1 MNEDITAMNDEDD
14 FEDREVVFEHRPPF
28 KPSPTIHGE
37 MEARWSEPD
46 VFAKTGMRG
55 LDTMLHGGLRRGE
68 CVALAGSAGH
78 GKSSLAIQL
87 ALEAARSG
95 GVAIYCTAEMAPD
108 EILAR
113 ATARE
118 MFSLAD
124 SSGAGWA
131 VSFGEVL
138 RGHHL
143 EHRSITSETVQT
155 EVLQRYLT
163 AKEVLHR
170 DVYPRLI
177 VRPLAGGATIA
188 DVAELV
194 AEVRAHLDGFAG
206 LVVLVIDPLQRLF
219 ASEMGARSGKALEAV
234 NANETERVSAVV
246 GELKALA
253 DAQNLAAVFTS
264 DTTKASASGVS
275 VGDGLE
281 LRGSY
286 QLAHLATVILT
297 MRSDDDAQ
305 QLAKKTEGLA
315 GALDEDTIR
324 RSAPT
329 WLRTRADAGKLGARY
344 ALLHCAKNRNGPPA
358 SFAMGFVRGAGVF
371 VEGEE
376 SAPSTSPSKAKT
388 KTAKTKAPT
397 FAVQLSAMDSKRVA
411 DASIA
416 ALAKTEPVEESD
428 AP

>member
-1 MNEDITAMNDEDD
+1 MNEETTAMNDEDN
-14 FEDREVVFEHRPPF
+14 FEDREVVFEHLPPF
-28 KPSPTIHGE
+28 KTSPTIHSE

-55 LDTMLHGGLRRGE
+55 LDAMLHGGLRRGE

-118 MFSLAD
+118 MFTLAD
-124 SSGAGWA
+124 TRGAGWA
-131 VSFGEVL
+131 VGFGEVL

-143 EHRSITSETVQT
+143 EGRTITSDTVQT
-155 EVLQRYLT
+155 EVLQRYID
-163 AKEVLHR
+163 AREVLHR
-170 DVYPRLI
+170 DVYPHFI

-188 DVAELV
+188 NVAELV
-194 AEVRAHLDGFAG
+194 AKVREHLSFEG

-253 DAQNLAAVFTS
+253 DSQNLAAVFTS

-297 MRSDDDAQ
+297 MRADIDAQ
-305 QLAKKTEGLA
+305 QLAKRTEGLA

-358 SFAMGFVRGAGVF
+358 SFAMGFVPGAGAF

-388 KTAKTKAPT
+388 KTPKTKAPT
-397 FAVQLSAMDSKRVA
+397 ISVQLSPMDSKRVG
-411 DASIA
+411 DAIIA
-416 ALAKTEPVEESD
+416 NTKTEPVEEND
-428 AP
+428 TP

>member
-1 MNEDITAMNDEDD
+1 MNEETTAMNNEDD
-14 FEDREVVFEHRPPF
+14 FEDREVVFEHLPPF
-28 KPSPTIHGE
+28 KPAPTIHSE

-55 LDTMLHGGLRRGE
+55 LDAMLHGGLRRGE

-113 ATARE
+113 ATSRE
-118 MFSLAD
+118 MFTLAD
-124 SSGAGWA
+124 ASGAGWA
-131 VSFGEVL
+131 VGFGEVL

-143 EHRSITSETVQT
+143 EGRTITSDTVQT
-155 EVLQRYLT
+155 EVLQRYID
-163 AKEVLHR
+163 AREALHR
-170 DVYPRLI
+170 AVYPRFI
-177 VRPLAGGATIA
+177 VRPLEGGATIA
-188 DVAELV
+188 DVAKLV
-194 AEVRAHLDGFAG
+194 AAVRAHLDGFAG

-219 ASEMGARSGKALEAV
+219 ASEMGARAGKALEAV

-253 DAQNLAAVFTS
+253 DSQNLAAVFTS
-264 DTTKASASGVS
+264 DTTKASASGER

-297 MRSDDDAQ
+297 MRTDIDAQ
-305 QLAKKTEGLA
+305 QLAKRTEGLA

-358 SFAMGFVRGAGVF
+358 SFAMGFIPGAGAF

-376 SAPSTSPSKAKT
+376 STPSTSPSKAKT
-388 KTAKTKAPT
+388 KTPKTKAPT
-397 FAVQLSAMDSKRVA
+397 ISVQLSPMDSKRVA

-416 ALAKTEPVEESD
+416 ALAKTEPVEEND
-428 AP
+428 TP

>member
-1 MNEDITAMNDEDD
+1 
-14 FEDREVVFEHRPPF
+14 
-28 KPSPTIHGE
+28 
-37 MEARWSEPD
+37 
-46 VFAKTGMRG
+46 
-55 LDTMLHGGLRRGE
+55 
-68 CVALAGSAGH
+68 
-78 GKSSLAIQL
+78 
-87 ALEAARSG
+87 
-95 GVAIYCTAEMAPD
+95 
-108 EILAR
+108 
-113 ATARE
+113 

-124 SSGAGWA
+124 PSGTGWA
-131 VSFGEVL
+131 VGFGEVL

-143 EHRSITSETVQT
+143 EGRTITSDTVQT
-155 EVLQRYLT
+155 EVLQRYID
-163 AKEVLHR
+163 AREVLHR
-170 DVYPRLI
+170 DVYPHFI

-188 DVAELV
+188 NVADLV
-194 AEVRAHLDGFAG
+194 AAVRAALSFTG

-234 NANETERVSAVV
+234 NANETERASAVV

-253 DAQNLAAVFTS
+253 DSQNLAAVFTS

-297 MRSDDDAQ
+297 MRTDIDAQ
-305 QLAKKTEGLA
+305 QLAKRTEGLA

-329 WLRTRADAGKLGARY
+329 WLRTRADAGKLGAKY

-358 SFAMGFVRGAGVF
+358 SFAMGFVPGAGLF

-376 SAPSTSPSKAKT
+376 STPSTSPSKAKT
-388 KTAKTKAPT
+388 KTPKTKAPT
-397 FAVQLSAMDSKRVA
+397 IAVHLSAMDSKRVA
-411 DASIA
+411 DEIIA
-416 ALAKTEPVEESD
+416 NTKTEPVEESD
-428 AP
+428 TP

>member
-1 MNEDITAMNDEDD
+1 MNEETEDAFETRDVIATAPDAPP
-14 FEDREVVFEHRPPF
+14 PPF
-28 KPSPTIHGE
+28 KPSPTIHSE

-55 LDTMLHGGLRRGE
+55 LDAMLHGGLRRGE

-118 MFSLAD
+118 MFTLAD
-124 SSGAGWA
+124 TRGAGWA
-131 VSFGEVL
+131 VGFGEVL

-143 EHRSITSETVQT
+143 EGRTITSDTVQT
-155 EVLQRYLT
+155 EVLQRYID
-163 AKEVLHR
+163 AREVLHR
-170 DVYPRLI
+170 DVYPHFI

-188 DVAELV
+188 NVAELV
-194 AEVRAHLDGFAG
+194 AKVREHLSFEG

-253 DAQNLAAVFTS
+253 DSQNLAAVFTS

-297 MRSDDDAQ
+297 MRADIDAQ
-305 QLAKKTEGLA
+305 QLAKRTEGLA

-358 SFAMGFVRGAGVF
+358 SFAMGFVPGAGAF

-388 KTAKTKAPT
+388 KTPKTKAPT
-397 FAVQLSAMDSKRVA
+397 ISVQLSPMDSKRVG
-411 DASIA
+411 DAIIA
-416 ALAKTEPVEESD
+416 NTKTEPVEEND
-428 AP
+428 TP

>member
-1 MNEDITAMNDEDD
+1 MNEETEDAFETRDVIATAPDAPP
-14 FEDREVVFEHRPPF
+14 PPF
-28 KPSPTIHGE
+28 KPSPTIHSE
-37 MEARWSEPD
+37 MEARWGEPD
-46 VFAKTGMRG
+46 EVAKTGMRG

-87 ALEAARSG
+87 AIEAARSG

-124 SSGAGWA
+124 PSGTGWA
-131 VSFGEVL
+131 VGFGEVL

-143 EHRSITSETVQT
+143 EGRTITSETVQT
-155 EVLQRYLT
+155 EVLQRYID
-163 AKEVLHR
+163 AREVLHR
-170 DVYPRLI
+170 AVYPRFI
-177 VRPLAGGATIA
+177 VRPLEGGATIA
-188 DVAELV
+188 DVAKLV
-194 AEVRAHLDGFAG
+194 ATVRAWLSFEK

-219 ASEMGARSGKALEAV
+219 ASPMGARAGKALEAV

-253 DAQNLAAVFTS
+253 DGQNLAAVFTS

-297 MRSDDDAQ
+297 MRTDIDAE
-305 QLAKKTEGLA
+305 QLAKRTEGLA
-315 GALDEDTIR
+315 GALNEDTIR

-329 WLRTRADAGKLGARY
+329 WLRTRADAENLGARY
-344 ALLHCAKNRNGPPA
+344 ALLHCAKNRNGPPE
-358 SFAMGFVRGAGVF
+358 SFAMGFIPGAGAL
-371 VEGEE
+371 VESDDAVEPS
-376 SAPSTSPSKAKT
+376 SAKKAQKPT
-388 KTAKTKAPT
+388 KKQKAPT
-397 FAVQLSAMDSKRVA
+397 ISVQLSPMDSKRVA

-416 ALAKTEPVEESD
+416 ALAKTEPVEEND
-428 AP
+428 TP